1 MVTMLNLIGSWR
13 LELLLRVPHWMGR
26 LPVDRHTDQGHRAT
40 NG

>member
-13 LELLLRVPHWMGR
+13 LELLRVPHWMGR